1 MPKER
6 VTFLISI
13 ASSVA
18 VSYIMALIAY
28 GYSEEF
34 GLFEETKIIA
44 QEAHVVSRLI
54 YGTSAVLVV
63 TALISLVLHY
73 VKPDRPKPTA
83 FVTSVLL
90 VSSLIC
96 IGSMSWFM
104 FA

>member
-6 VTFLISI
+6 VTFFISI

-18 VSYIMALIAY
+18 VSYVLALIAY

-34 GLFEETKIIA
+34 GLFEETKAIA
-44 QEAHVVSRLI
+44 QEAQVVSRLI
-54 YGTSAVLVV
+54 YGASVVLVV
-63 TALISLVLHY
+63 AALLSLVLDCI
-73 VKPDRPKPTA
+73 KADRPKPTA
-83 FVTSVLL
+83 FVLSVLL
-90 VSSLIC
+90 VSSLVC